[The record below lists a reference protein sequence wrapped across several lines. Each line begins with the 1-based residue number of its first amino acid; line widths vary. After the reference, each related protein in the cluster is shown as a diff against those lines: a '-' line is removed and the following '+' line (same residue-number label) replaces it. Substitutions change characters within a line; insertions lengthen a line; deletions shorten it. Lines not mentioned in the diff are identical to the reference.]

1 MLTTHFIRLCD
12 IFKDDKKIKNF
23 SMKTDIIDDI
33 PKYHYKI
40 QEGISSIKGGI
51 TVLKE
56 IKYPKEILKNA
67 KNILDKL

>member
-1 MLTTHFIRLCD
+1 
-12 IFKDDKKIKNF
+12 
-23 SMKTDIIDDI
+23 MKTDIINDN

-40 QEGISSIKGGI
+40 QEGVSKIKGGI

-67 KNILDKL
+67 KNILEKL

>member
-1 MLTTHFIRLCD
+1 MLTTHFIRLCN
-12 IFKDDKKIKNF
+12 IYKNDKNIENF
-23 SMKTDIIDDI
+23 SMKTDIINDN

-40 QEGISSIKGGI
+40 QEGVSKIKGGI

-67 KNILDKL
+67 KNILEKL